1 MKHLIKATLLLLA
14 LLLPTLTHAHDIEV
28 DGIYYYIIGTTAFVT
43 YKGSSPSQYSNE
55 YSGSVT
61 IPATVTYNNKTYP
74 VTFISYSAF
83 RDCSNLT
90 NINIPNSVTSIGSY
104 AFSSCSSLTN
114 INIPKSVT
122 SIIGGAFAGCSN
134 LTNIN
139 IPNSVTTIGYKA
151 FNNCSGLTT
160 INIPNSVTAI
170 GYDAFS
176 GTSWYDNQPD
186 GLVYAG
192 LVAYEYK
199 GTKPEGTTITLKE
212 GTKGIADFA
221 FSNCSNLAAINIPNS
236 VTYIGEGAFNNCSSL
251 TTINIPNSVT
261 YIGSYAFSGCSSLT
275 TINIP
280 NSVTAIGY
288 DAFSGTSWYD
298 NQPDGLVYAGLVAY
312 EYKGTKP
319 EGTTI
324 TLKEGTKG
332 IADFAFSNCSNLAAI
347 NIPNSV
353 TYIGEGAFSDCIH
366 LNDLY
371 CYATTPPKCCQ
382 STFTNI
388 LSKTNS
394 TTLHVP
400 AASLAAYRAAP
411 VWKDYKNIVG
421 DADATNGHRNQSR

>member
-14 LLLPTLTHAHDIEV
+14 LLLLTMISCSGNQSVPNSDSTFEVNGINYNKIDSNKIEV
-28 DGIYYYIIGTTAFVT
+28 TNKITSY
-43 YKGSSPSQYSNE
+43 SPYSND

-61 IPATVTYNNKTYP
+61 IPATVTYHGTTYS
-74 VTFISYSAF
+74 VTSIGYGAFDHCYGLTNINIPKSVTNIDRYAF
-83 RDCSNLT
+83 RGCSSLT
-90 NINIPNSVTSIGSY
+90 NINIPNSVTSIGDE
-104 AFSSCSSLTN
+104 AFDGCSSLT
-114 INIPKSVT
+114 S
-122 SIIGGAFAGCSN
+122 
-134 LTNIN
+134 IN
-139 IPNSVTTIGYKA
+139 IPNSVTDITNSA
-151 FNNCSGLTT
+151 FSCCSSLENISVASNNTKYDSRNNCNAIIETATNTLIAGCKNTT
-160 INIPNSVTAI
+160 
-170 GYDAFS
+170 
-176 GTSWYDNQPD
+176 
-186 GLVYAG
+186 
-192 LVAYEYK
+192 
-199 GTKPEGTTITLKE
+199 
-212 GTKGIADFA
+212 
-221 FSNCSNLAAINIPNS
+221 IPNS

-332 IADFAFSNCSNLAAI
+332 IADYAFSNCSNLAAI

-421 DADATNGHRNQSR
+421 DADATNGYRNQSR

>member
-1 MKHLIKATLLLLA
+1 MKHLINTTILLLTLLLLA
-14 LLLPTLTHAHDIEV
+14 MV
-28 DGIYYYIIGTTAFVT
+28 SCSGKKSVSKSGSKFKVNGIYYSINGSTATVPFM
-43 YKGSSPSQYSNE
+43 GSRYYESLIKFSNE
-55 YSGSVT
+55 YSKEYPSVLI
-61 IPATVTYNNKTYP
+61 IPATITHGDTIYP
-74 VTFISYSAF
+74 VTSIDFFAF
-83 RDCSNLT
+83 GSCSNLT
-90 NINIPNSVTSIGSY
+90 DIT
-104 AFSSCSSLTN
+104 
-114 INIPKSVT
+114 IPKSVT
-122 SIIGGAFAGCSN
+122 SIDDG
-134 LTNIN
+134 
-139 IPNSVTTIGYKA
+139 
-151 FNNCSGLTT
+151 
-160 INIPNSVTAI
+160 
-170 GYDAFS
+170 AFS
-176 GTSWYDNQPD
+176 G
-186 GLVYAG
+186 
-192 LVAYEYK
+192 
-199 GTKPEGTTITLKE
+199 
-212 GTKGIADFA
+212 
-221 FSNCSNLAAINIPNS
+221 CSNLAAISVASDNPKYDSRNNCNAIIETATNTLIAGCMNTTIPNS
-236 VTYIGEGAFNNCSSL
+236 VTFIGEGAFNNCSSL

-261 YIGSYAFSGCSSLT
+261 SIGDGAFSGCSSLT

-332 IADFAFSNCSNLAAI
+332 IADYAFSNCSNLAAI

-421 DADATNGHRNQSR
+421 DADATNGYRNQSR

>member
-1 MKHLIKATLLLLA
+1 MKHFIKATLLLLA

-160 INIPNSVTAI
+160 INIPNSVTTI
-170 GYDAFS
+170 KPFAFS
-176 GTSWYDNQPD
+176 GCSSLATISVASDNPKYNSRNNCNAIIETATNT
-186 GLVYAG
+186 LIAG
-192 LVAYEYK
+192 CK
-199 GTKPEGTTITLKE
+199 NTT
-212 GTKGIADFA
+212 
-221 FSNCSNLAAINIPNS
+221 IPNS

-332 IADFAFSNCSNLAAI
+332 IADYAFSNCSNLAAI

-421 DADATNGHRNQSR
+421 DAVAPTGIATSRNSVETQPGE